1 MTMAPKTA
9 SPYTPKEITDLKT
22 GAAPAIDNA
31 RIAATFETLF
41 ERLDDMAEEAAD
53 RRSLDLVNEAPG
65 DFLPLEAVDR
75 LTAGESAV
83 KIWRKHR
90 GMKQGELAAASGI
103 SQNYLSEIERGRKGG
118 SVEVLKALAQAL
130 GLDLD
135 DLA

>member
-1 MTMAPKTA
+1 MPPKAA
-9 SPYTPKEITDLKT
+9 SPYSPKEIAGLKT

-41 ERLDDMAEEAAD
+41 DRLDDMAEEAAD
-53 RRSLDLVNEAPG
+53 RRSLDLIDDAPG
-65 DFLPLEAVDR
+65 EFLPLEAAER
-75 LTAGESAV
+75 LAAGDSAV
-83 KIWRKHR
+83 KVWRKHR
-90 GMKQGELAAASGI
+90 GMNQGELAAAAGI

>member
-1 MTMAPKTA
+1 MPPKAA
-9 SPYTPKEITDLKT
+9 SPYSPREIADLKT
-22 GAAPAIDNA
+22 GAVKAIDTA

-41 ERLDDMAEEAAD
+41 ERLDDVAEEAAD
-53 RRSLDLVNEAPG
+53 RRSLDLVSEAPG
-65 DFLPLEAVDR
+65 DFLPLEA
-75 LTAGESAV
+75 TESPAAGESAV
-83 KIWRKHR
+83 KVWRQHR
-90 GMKQGELAAASGI
+90 GMNQGELAAASGI

>member
-1 MTMAPKTA
+1 MPPKAA
-9 SPYTPKEITDLKT
+9 SPYSPREIADLKT
-22 GAAPAIDNA
+22 GTAPAIDTA

-53 RRSLDLVNEAPG
+53 RRSLDLIGEAPG
-65 DFLPLEAVDR
+65 DFLPLEATER
-75 LTAGESAV
+75 LAAGDSAV
-83 KIWRKHR
+83 KVWRKHR
-90 GMKQGELAAASGI
+90 GMNQGELAAASGI